1 MRIEHAHICLQCD
14 EIFDRLKA
22 IRDRATGCPRC
33 GNTAAWPLE
42 KWIGLRAGAD
52 RHPYADSA
60 NFIATMVITHGNPPQ
75 EVTHADQ

>member
-14 EIFDRLKA
+14 EIFDRNKA

-42 KWIGLRAGAD
+42 KWISPGTPRYEDLLAL
-52 RHPYADSA
+52 H
-60 NFIATMVITHGNPPQ
+60 IATHGSPTPAQ
-75 EVTHADQ
+75 RKEVTHADQ